1 MLNCVG
7 KLMHYDDHDY
17 RDDDHGDDHG
27 VNDDDD
33 DGDHDVGAQSAVMN
47 TQVWSCKNVVTLE
60 NVALFCLTVV
70 KVSECDGSESLKS
83 FLRFQ

>member
-1 MLNCVG
+1 MLNCAG

-47 TQVWSCKNVVTLE
+47 TQVWSP
-60 NVALFCLTVV
+60 
-70 KVSECDGSESLKS
+70 
-83 FLRFQ
+83 

>member
-1 MLNCVG
+1 
-7 KLMHYDDHDY
+7 MHEDNDDL
-17 RDDDHGDDHG
+17 RDDDHGDHDDRDDHHGDHG
-27 VNDDDD
+27 
-33 DGDHDVGAQSAVMN
+33 VGAQSADMN

>member
-1 MLNCVG
+1 
-7 KLMHYDDHDY
+7 MHYDDHDY

-47 TQVWSCKNVVTLE
+47 TQVWSCKNL
-60 NVALFCLTVV
+60 VALEVL
-70 KVSECDGSESLKS
+70 DS
-83 FLRFQ
+83 FLFILGLVTHWCECC